1 MDLGPGPG
9 GRQRKGPTRLR
20 PSGIELPVRYYR
32 NYPLPNP
39 LGYVEEQ
46 VELDRDH
53 TAFLII
59 DVYGKGLGGEE
70 PAADVPEMY
79 RKWVMENR
87 RIVLDGVIPAKAAA
101 RTADLP
107 IVYLTNHLSPA
118 LNEHSQLREIELRV
132 NGFDLL
138 EAWREPSEVLYISD
152 AVAPTGS
159 DFLVKKQHY
168 SGFFDT
174 QLDSLLRSL
183 NVHNIVAVGFES
195 QVCLGTTLTEAMYRN
210 YQVVVLRDAIATAE
224 WVETAEARWANF
236 VALRFIET
244 HVGFSCTTEQWV
256 RACATLDAS

>member
-1 MDLGPGPG
+1 M
-9 GRQRKGPTRLR
+9 
-20 PSGIELPVRYYR
+20 
-32 NYPLPNP
+32 
-39 LGYVEEQ
+39 GYVEEQ
-46 VELDRDH
+46 VELDRGH

-70 PAADVPEMY
+70 PAAGVPEMY

-101 RTADLP
+101 RTVGLP

-118 LNEHSQLREIELRV
+118 FNEHSQLRRIEMRV

-152 AVAPTGS
+152 AVAPTGD

-256 RACATLDAS
+256 RACAALDGE